1 MTLSDVVI
9 STTARVYS
17 REGYLVQSG
26 VEIAYYTETC
36 GPERSNM
43 YLRVGSCL
51 LWWHDLIV
59 EGNEITCQSS
69 GMKITW

>member
-17 REGYLVQSG
+17 REGHLVQAG
-26 VEIAYYTETC
+26 VEIAIYTEHASL
-36 GPERSNM
+36 ERANK

-51 LWWHDLIV
+51 LWWNDLSV